1 MRVVVVAEE
10 SAGARAL
17 NGLASLD
24 PVPEIAAVLTTE
36 ERPLV
41 REAAHRLGLE
51 TSPAELVRSAAF
63 AEQLRDVDLLLNVHS
78 LHIAHPEVVAAP
90 RIGSFNLHPG
100 PLPEYAGLNVPS
112 WAIYNGEAAHGV
124 TLHWM
129 DDGIDT
135 GPVAWLERFELTDA
149 DTGLSLFGKCVR
161 RGVPLVVKLVE
172 TAAADPGSIPRDVQ
186 DPTGRRYFS
195 AGPPNDGVLEWSA
208 PAGEISRFVRAADYT
223 PFPSPWGHPRA
234 TLGGREVGIAKV
246 APTGLAAAQPPGR
259 IHELTEA
266 GALVATGDELLL
278 VQRLHANGR
287 YVKPSELLRH

>member
-1 MRVVVVAEE
+1 LRVVVVAEE
-10 SAGARAL
+10 SAGVQAL

-63 AEQLRDVDLLLNVHS
+63 AERLRDVDLLLNVHS

-234 TLGGREVGIAKV
+234 TLDGREVGIAKV
-246 APTGLAAAQPPGR
+246 APTGLAAAQPPGT
-259 IHELTEA
+259 IHELTDA
-266 GALVATGDELLL
+266 GAVVATGDELLL
-278 VQRLHANGR
+278 VQRLHASGR